1 MKFPEEAVAEALSN
15 RFCQSYFLD
24 SYSFANSLDQKRAFG
39 GATYF
44 DKEEALE
51 LLDKEGLV
59 RPLFRLNLGRTEGGE
74 VPSVLISRETLASFL
89 KQGLIEFPKPND
101 HVNWDTF
108 GQGFLRSTMLFYHPA
123 QAYFVYES
131 FRHLLCH
138 IPATSIKQISKEYTD
153 AIMEE
158 YNIYKTKYS
167 LEANESKRKLLSLL
181 ILLENPYEPLLTG
194 LKPNL
199 FNPFTPNEWHNWK
212 KAFNPQDLLSKCQLS
227 AEEVVKWRDI
237 LAIETRYFDPLQRWF
252 LLIQTFNLH
261 KVNQLKG
268 LASLAQDFY
277 HYVKLLNLYIEA
289 LTGEKQPDPDQMGG
303 NRNWRER
310 IYGKDFDLGKESTR
324 KKIVEGY
331 SYPYVLFSRVN
342 IIVEG
347 PSEFLC
353 IRLLA
358 DAIGWSL
365 DIGTDMTN
373 LEGVGGVKKLE
384 PLLKTLKEMDI
395 KPYLIL
401 DPHDVVNKTIPKL
414 VGASLLAS
422 DCYRIWKLGF
432 EEDNFSELDIIRRCN
447 EMLQR
452 RGIAITE
459 DDVKLYGAQSE
470 PITETISKIL
480 KLKHQASFDDLI
492 SKTEL
497 TRKLME
503 DRLNEISVEIKG
515 GKYDPKLEIEKCLTE
530 IRKQFLIYHI

>member
-1 MKFPEEAVAEALSN
+1 M
-15 RFCQSYFLD
+15 
-24 SYSFANSLDQKRAFG
+24 
-39 GATYF
+39 
-44 DKEEALE
+44 
-51 LLDKEGLV
+51 
-59 RPLFRLNLGRTEGGE
+59 
-74 VPSVLISRETLASFL
+74 
-89 KQGLIEFPKPND
+89 
-101 HVNWDTF
+101 
-108 GQGFLRSTMLFYHPA
+108 
-123 QAYFVYES
+123 
-131 FRHLLCH
+131 
-138 IPATSIKQISKEYTD
+138 
-153 AIMEE
+153 
-158 YNIYKTKYS
+158 
-167 LEANESKRKLLSLL
+167 
-181 ILLENPYEPLLTG
+181 
-194 LKPNL
+194 
-199 FNPFTPNEWHNWK
+199 
-212 KAFNPQDLLSKCQLS
+212 S